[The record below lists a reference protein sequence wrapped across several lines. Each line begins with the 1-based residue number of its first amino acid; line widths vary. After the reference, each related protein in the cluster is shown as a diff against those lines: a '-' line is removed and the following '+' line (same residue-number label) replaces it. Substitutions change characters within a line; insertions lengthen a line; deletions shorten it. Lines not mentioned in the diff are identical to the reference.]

1 MRRSLKTFTAAL
13 ALSAATA
20 PAAFADAAAFQ
31 GLYGGF
37 SMGLSSADINAITA
51 DIDTGFSGD
60 VFVGYNH
67 AIGPNWVIGGEL
79 GYGRSL
85 GHDIPALFPASFDVE
100 NLVTV
105 SARAGYVT
113 GNTMIYGRL
122 GYQSGD
128 MAINFAPGTPE
139 LEGHLF
145 GLGVEHM
152 FAQNFSGRIEVTQS
166 VWDVDGG
173 GAPPGTELESTRVSI
188 GVAYHF

>member
-1 MRRSLKTFTAAL
+1 MFFITCSVCASIVSPANFMSGVRPTWPETYSVFPAL
-13 ALSAATA
+13 IACEYGPSAAGDLSVATTSL
-20 PAAFADAAAFQ
+20 PAA
-31 GLYGGF
+31 
-37 SMGLSSADINAITA
+37 
-51 DIDTGFSGD
+51 
-60 VFVGYNH
+60 
-67 AIGPNWVIGGEL
+67 
-79 GYGRSL
+79 R
-85 GHDIPALFPASFDVE
+85 
-100 NLVTV
+100 TV

-139 LEGHLF
+139 LEGHVF